1 MNPVVIPVDP
11 LWLLVLPILFGMGW
25 FAARLDFRQGHGQQ
39 RTDFEELAAGVE
51 ALIEDNSE
59 EATSRLLAAIR
70 QNPESLGLQK
80 ALGRYYRQKGLPD
93 RAIEVHLALLG
104 RTPLSDA
111 LREQLVLELA
121 HDYMAAGIFDRA
133 EQSLD
138 LLRTGPLVQQALG
151 LKLDLMQRQRRWS
164 DALSVAE
171 QLTELAKDP
180 QAYRTERFHFLM
192 ELGQPDQA
200 GALIQDHARLQAG
213 LDPVLGLHVC
223 GVCGFQTRR
232 HYWQCPGCH
241 SWDGLHP
248 IQ

>member
-1 MNPVVIPVDP
+1 LIPIDP
-11 LWLLVLPILFGMGW
+11 LWLLVLPLLFAMGW
-25 FAARLDFRQGHGQQ
+25 FAARLELRQGQARQ
-39 RTDFEELAAGVE
+39 RTDFDELAAGVE

-59 EATSRLLAAIR
+59 EAMNRLLAAIR
-70 QNPESLGLQK
+70 QNPEALGLQK

-104 RTPLSDA
+104 RTPLSDS

-138 LLRTGPLVQQALG
+138 LLRAGALAQQALA
-151 LKLDLMQRQRRWS
+151 LRLDLMQRQRRWS
-164 DALSVAE
+164 DALATAE
-171 QLTELAKDP
+171 QLSQNRGDAQT
-180 QAYRTERFHFLM
+180 YRTERFHFLM
-192 ELGQPDQA
+192 ELGDTERAAALIADHPRLTA
-200 GALIQDHARLQAG
+200 GAE
-213 LDPVLGLHVC
+213 PVLGLHVC

>member
-1 MNPVVIPVDP
+1 LIPIDP
-11 LWLLVLPILFGMGW
+11 LWLLVLPLLFGMGW
-25 FAARLDFRQGHGQQ
+25 FAARLELRQGQARQ
-39 RTDFEELAAGVE
+39 RTDFDELAAGVE
-51 ALIEDNSE
+51 ALLEDNGQ
-59 EATSRLLAAIR
+59 EAMNRLLAAIR
-70 QNPESLGLQK
+70 QNPEALGLQK

-104 RTPLSDA
+104 RTQLSDSF
-111 LREQLVLELA
+111 REQLVLELA

-138 LLRTGPLVQQALG
+138 LLTSGGLAKEALA
-151 LKLDLMQRQRRWS
+151 LKLDLLQRQRRWA

-171 QLTELAKDP
+171 QLAQGAVDP
-180 QAYRTERFHFLM
+180 QAYRIERFHFLM
-192 ELGQPDQA
+192 ELGECDRA
-200 GALIQDHARLQAG
+200 AALIADHPRLKG
-213 LDPVLGLHVC
+213 GSEPVLGLHVC

-248 IQ
+248 VQ

>member
-1 MNPVVIPVDP
+1 LIPIDP
-11 LWLLVLPILFGMGW
+11 LWLLVLPLLFAMGW
-25 FAARLDFRQGHGQQ
+25 FAARLELRQGQARQ
-39 RTDFEELAAGVE
+39 RTDFDELAAGVE
-51 ALIEDNSE
+51 ALIGDNSE
-59 EATSRLLAAIR
+59 EAMNRLLAAIR
-70 QNPESLGLQK
+70 QNPEALGLQK

-104 RTPLSDA
+104 RTQLSDGM
-111 LREQLVLELA
+111 REQLVLELA

-138 LLRTGPLVQQALG
+138 LLQAGHLVEQGLQ
-151 LKLDLMQRQRRWS
+151 LKLDLLQRQRRWP

-171 QLTELAKDP
+171 QLARRLDDP
-180 QAYRTERFHFLM
+180 QAYRIERFHFLM
-192 ELGQPDQA
+192 EMGEPSKAA
-200 GALIQDHARLQAG
+200 GLVSDHPRLQAG
-213 LDPVLGLHVC
+213 PEPALGLHVC

>member
-1 MNPVVIPVDP
+1 
-11 LWLLVLPILFGMGW
+11 MGW
-25 FAARLDFRQGHGQQ
+25 FAARLELRQGQARQ
-39 RTDFEELAAGVE
+39 RTDFDELAAGVE

-59 EATSRLLAAIR
+59 EAMNRLLAAIR
-70 QNPESLGLQK
+70 QNPEALGLQK

-104 RTPLSDA
+104 RTQLSES

-138 LLRTGPLVQQALG
+138 LLRAGGLVQQAMALR
-151 LKLDLMQRQRRWS
+151 LDLMQRQRRWS
-164 DALSVAE
+164 DALATAE
-171 QLTELAKDP
+171 QLSQAAGNAE
-180 QAYRTERFHFLM
+180 AYRTERFHFLM
-192 ELGQPDQA
+192 ELGDTERAAALVADHPRLTA
-200 GALIQDHARLQAG
+200 GAE
-213 LDPVLGLHVC
+213 PVLGLHVC

-232 HYWQCPGCH
+232 HYWQCPGCY

>member
-1 MNPVVIPVDP
+1 LIPIDP
-11 LWLLVLPILFGMGW
+11 LWLLVLPLLFAMGW
-25 FAARLDFRQGHGQQ
+25 FAARLELRQGQARQ
-39 RTDFEELAAGVE
+39 RTDFDELAAGVE

-59 EATSRLLAAIR
+59 EAMNRLLAAIQ
-70 QNPESLGLQK
+70 QNPEALGLQK

-104 RTPLSDA
+104 RTQLSDS

-138 LLRTGPLVQQALG
+138 LLRSGVLAQQALA
-151 LKLDLMQRQRRWS
+151 LKLDLMQRQRRWA

-171 QLTELAKDP
+171 QLAQLAKDP
-180 QAYRTERFHFLM
+180 QAFRTERFHFLM
-192 ELGQPDQA
+192 ELGQADRA
-200 GALIQDHARLQAG
+200 AALIADHARLQAG
-213 LDPVLGLHVC
+213 SEPVLGLHVC

>member
-1 MNPVVIPVDP
+1 MIPIDP
-11 LWLLVLPILFGMGW
+11 LWLLVLPLLFAMGW
-25 FAARLDFRQGHGQQ
+25 FAARLELRQGQARQ
-39 RTDFEELAAGVE
+39 RTDFDELAAGVE
-51 ALIEDNSE
+51 ALLEDNSQ
-59 EATSRLLAAIR
+59 EAMNRLLAAIR
-70 QNPESLGLQK
+70 QNPEALGLQK

-104 RTPLSDA
+104 RTQLSDS

-138 LLRTGPLVQQALG
+138 LLQTGTLAQQALA
-151 LKLDLMQRQRRWS
+151 LKLDLMQRQRRWA
-164 DALSVAE
+164 DALTMAQALSQA
-171 QLTELAKDP
+171 ANDP
-180 QAYRTERFHFLM
+180 QAYRIERFHFLM
-192 ELGQPDQA
+192 ELGETA
-200 GALIQDHARLQAG
+200 KAAELISDHPRLQAG
-213 LDPVLGLHVC
+213 SEPVLGLHVC

>member
-1 MNPVVIPVDP
+1 MIPIDP
-11 LWLLVLPILFGMGW
+11 LWLLVLPLLFAMGW
-25 FAARLDFRQGHGQQ
+25 FAARLELRQGQARQ
-39 RTDFEELAAGVE
+39 RTDFDELAAGVE
-51 ALIEDNSE
+51 ALIQDDSQ
-59 EATSRLLAAIR
+59 EAMNRLLAAIR
-70 QNPESLGLQK
+70 QNPEALGLQK
-80 ALGRYYRQKGLPD
+80 ALGCYYRQKGLPD

-104 RTPLSDA
+104 RAHLSDG

-121 HDYMAAGIFDRA
+121 QDYMAAGIFDRA

-138 LLRTGPLVQQALG
+138 LLQTGNLIDQGLR
-151 LKLDLMQRQRRWS
+151 LKLDLMQRQRRWP

-171 QLTELAKDP
+171 KLVQRLGDP

-192 ELGQPDQA
+192 EMNEPAKAA
-200 GALIQDHARLQAG
+200 GLLANHPRLQAG
-213 LDPVLGLHVC
+213 SEPVLGLHVC

-248 IQ
+248 IH

>member
-1 MNPVVIPVDP
+1 LIPIDP
-11 LWLLVLPILFGMGW
+11 LWLLVLPLLFAMGW
-25 FAARLDFRQGHGQQ
+25 FAARLELRQGQARQ
-39 RTDFEELAAGVE
+39 RTDFDELAAGVE
-51 ALIEDNSE
+51 ALIEDKSE
-59 EATSRLLAAIR
+59 EAMNRLLAAIR

-104 RTPLSDA
+104 RTQLSDG

-121 HDYMAAGIFDRA
+121 QDYMAAGIFDRA

-138 LLRTGPLVQQALG
+138 LLRAGGLAQQALA
-151 LKLDLMQRQRRWS
+151 LRLDLMQRQRRWS
-164 DALSVAE
+164 DALGTAE
-171 QLTELAKDP
+171 QLSQATGDAE
-180 QAYRTERFHFLM
+180 AYRNERFHFLM
-192 ELGQPDQA
+192 ELGDTERAAALIADHPRLTA
-200 GALIQDHARLQAG
+200 GAEA
-213 LDPVLGLHVC
+213 VLGLHVC